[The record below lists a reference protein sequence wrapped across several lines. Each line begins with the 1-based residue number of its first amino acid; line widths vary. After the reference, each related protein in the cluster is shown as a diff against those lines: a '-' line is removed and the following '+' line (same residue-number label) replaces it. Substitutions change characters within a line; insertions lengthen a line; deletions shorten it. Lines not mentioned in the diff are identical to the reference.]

1 MNDTLMK
8 TTKLA
13 LYIGIPLGI
22 IACVVILISIGRS
35 IANSPYN
42 DPDYIPSTD
51 SIKVVD
57 TIPTL
62 VHLYEPWEDDWFAW
76 YDSDTVI
83 DSIDIYTE
91 NYHPP
96 VLVGR
101 HTSGYGPRWGMFHE
115 GVDIGGNN
123 RDTSYAVF
131 DGVVRFSDNA
141 GGYGNL
147 VVIRHDNGLETFY
160 AHHWHNIVER
170 GDTVKAGSPL
180 GIIGSTGISTGP
192 HLHFEV
198 QFLGKTM
205 DPDDFFNVMSDT
217 SNFTIKLRNRFRY
230 NIIY

>member
-1 MNDTLMK
+1 MK
-8 TTKLA
+8 ISKLI
-13 LYIGIPLGI
+13 LYIGFPLSIVAYAVI
-22 IACVVILISIGRS
+22 IVSIGKS
-35 IANSPYN
+35 IADSPYN
-42 DPDYIPSTD
+42 DPDYMPDTIE
-51 SIKVVD
+51 VVD

-76 YDSDTVI
+76 YSSDTVI

-96 VLVGR
+96 VLKGR

-131 DGVVRFSDNA
+131 DGVVRYSDNA

-160 AHHWHNIVER
+160 AHHWYNIVER

-180 GIIGSTGISTGP
+180 GVIGSTGISTGP

-198 QFLGKTM
+198 QFLGRTM

-217 SNFTIKLRNRFRY
+217 SNFTIKSLNRFRY